1 MCESHSWAWT
11 WRALDKY
18 FCRSREL
25 FVGKS
30 VWRFL
35 FEGDELGNSERVL
48 TWNVPILLMTMG
60 IIMISAFSVP

>member
-1 MCESHSWAWT
+1 LVFCFVVRIFREIFEMCEIHSCAWT
-11 WRALDKY
+11 WRAIDF

-35 FEGDELGNSERVL
+35 FEGDKLGD
-48 TWNVPILLMTMG
+48 
-60 IIMISAFSVP
+60 F